1 MARAWRSLMMAG
13 VAKPWFSSPAS
24 LSAAHAAM
32 RADLAEAAR
41 RGLTVPD
48 LTEPTSEDTLHAARW
63 LQDRGLVGCAAG

>member
-1 MARAWRSLMMAG
+1 MSHTTSHQDLIAD
-13 VAKPWFSSPAS
+13 

-41 RGLTVPD
+41 QGFTVPD
-48 LTEPTSEDTLHAARW
+48 LAEPTIEDTLHAARW